1 MTPISLGIVGASGY
15 SGELLVRL
23 LLRHPGAKVAAVT
36 SRSLAGTP
44 LEQAMPELR
53 GAAQGLVFTKSEPAE
68 LAARDDVSV
77 WFLALP
83 HGVAAEYARA
93 FLSAGRRVIDL
104 SADFRLSDPARYQE
118 YYAHAHPAP
127 ELLAEAVYAL
137 PELQLSEDWKSK
149 KLLACPGC
157 YPTSILTP
165 LVPLL
170 RAKILTGSN
179 IVINSLSGVSGAGK
193 QAKEFYSFCER
204 AESSVA
210 YGLPKHR
217 HLAEIEEQL
226 GAAAGHPVIVQFTPH
241 LIPQR
246 RGIISTIV
254 APSGG
259 KTLEEL
265 YAVWK
270 QAYAGRPFVSLLPS
284 GTCPDSA
291 HTVGT
296 NRVDFSAVLDSRT
309 GNFVITSAEDNLMK
323 GASGQAVQIFN
334 LLHGLPETAGLL

>member
-1 MTPISLGIVGASGY
+1 MSPISIGIVGASGY

-23 LLRHPGAKVAAVT
+23 LLRHPGVKVAAVT

-44 LEQAMPELR
+44 LDQVMPGLR
-53 GAAQGLVFTKSEPAE
+53 GATQGLVFTKSEPAE
-68 LAARDDVSV
+68 LAARNDVSV

-93 FLSAGRRVIDL
+93 LLTAGRTVIDL

-118 YYAHAHPAP
+118 FYAHSHPAP
-127 ELLAEAVYAL
+127 DLLAQAVYAL
-137 PELQLSEDWKSK
+137 PEIQTSEAWKTK
-149 KLLACPGC
+149 KLIACPGC

-204 AESSVA
+204 AESTVA

-226 GAAAGHPVIVQFTPH
+226 GAAAGSPVVVQFNPH

-246 RGIISTIV
+246 RGIVSTIV
-254 APSGG
+254 APANG
-259 KTLEEL
+259 KTLDEL
-265 YAVWK
+265 YAAWN
-270 QAYAGRPFVSLLPS
+270 QAYAGRPFVSVLPS
-284 GTCPDSA
+284 GTFPDSA

-296 NRVDFSAVLDSRT
+296 NRVDFSAVHDPRT

-323 GASGQAVQIFN
+323 GASGQAIQVLN
-334 LLHGLPETAGLL
+334 LLHGLHETMGLL